1 MLNSTHVFARI
12 NCKQRRAHAH
22 AVCGIAPE
30 SGCLTALNLQSD
42 CRCCTAQLI
51 YTGHVYPYFREAA
64 VDKVNYLNV
73 GCGDK
78 FHKAWTNIDMGSN
91 SPHVQVHN
99 LLNGFPY
106 DGNQFDALYH
116 SQVLEHFPKEKAAD
130 FLRECYRVLKPGG
143 IVRVVVP
150 DLENIASE
158 YLRHLNE
165 NIRNPTEVSVANY
178 DWIMLEMYD
187 QTVRNHSRGQMGE
200 FLKQP
205 SLPNERYIVER
216 VGHRS
221 VIESSRRQAGAAGNG
236 QPKLTVDKL
245 KRVTPRRLFS
255 YVSTRLKHKLGSE
268 ASRIGAFRLGG
279 EVHMWM
285 YDRFSLSKLLA
296 EVGFV
301 NAAKVDAYS
310 SAIPNWPAYELD
322 VKAGAV
328 FDPTSLFMEA
338 RKPAAS

>member
-1 MLNSTHVFARI
+1 VTVL
-12 NCKQRRAHAH
+12 K
-22 AVCGIAPE
+22 
-30 SGCLTALNLQSD
+30 LQSD
-42 CRCCTAQLI
+42 HRFRAAQLI
-51 YTGHVYPYFREAA
+51 YTGPVYQYFREAP

-106 DGNQFDALYH
+106 GENQFDALYH
-116 SQVLEHFPKEKAAD
+116 SQVLEHFPKEKAAG
-130 FLRECYRVLKPGG
+130 FLRECFRVLKPGG

-158 YLRHLNE
+158 YLRHLKE
-165 NIRNPTEVSVANY
+165 NMENPTEVSVANY

-200 FLKQP
+200 FLKRP
-205 SLPNERYIVER
+205 SIPNERYIVDR
-216 VGHRS
+216 VGQRS
-221 VIESSRRQAGAAGNG
+221 ILERSRRQAGAAGNG
-236 QPKLTVDKL
+236 RQLPTVDQL

-255 YVSTRLKHKLGSE
+255 YVSTRLRDKLGSE

-301 NAAKVDAYS
+301 NAEKVDAYS
-310 SAIPNWPAYELD
+310 SAIPDWPVYELD
-322 VKAGAV
+322 VKSGAV

-338 RKPAAS
+338 RKPAVS